1 MGTCFIALKNK
12 CLFIAIVV
20 ACISP
25 VLDVQAQIASNI
37 SSAGSPNPVGA
48 GARASGMGG
57 AFIAVADDATAASW
71 NPAGLIQLE
80 TLEISLVGAYNH
92 KTEDTTYQDFPDASG
107 PQDYSSFDL
116 NYLSVAYPFSLI
128 NRNMIVSL
136 NYQHLYDF
144 SKEISYQASDDTPPV
159 TWSETLEFTREGGLR
174 AVSPAYAIQVTPKLS
189 LGATLN
195 IWQDPLYGNEWQ
207 STWEENGNG
216 NNNGM
221 DFTYQVKTEDTYC
234 FSGVNFNLGLLWHI
248 NQYITLG
255 GVFKSPYSADLE
267 RDYHSTTTTSSGQVD
282 PIVTET
288 SFSTEETLDMPMSY
302 GIGIATRW
310 SDAFTLSFDVY
321 RTEWG
326 DYVLHTADGEDI
338 SPITNAPINES
349 DIDATT
355 QVRLGGEYLFIGN
368 RAVIPLRAGVFYD
381 PEPAPDHPDDFWGV
395 SIGSGIAYK
404 QVAFDL
410 AYQFRFAEDVRVA
423 TVGTGEASQDVQ
435 QHTLYMSVIYH
446 F

>member
-1 MGTCFIALKNK
+1 MFLEKKSK

-20 ACISP
+20 ACITP
-25 VLDVQAQIASNI
+25 VLNVQAQIASNI
-37 SSAGSPNPVGA
+37 SSASSPNPVGS

-71 NPAGLIQLE
+71 NPGGLVQLE
-80 TLEISLVGAYNH
+80 TPEVSLVGAYNH
-92 KTEDTTYQDFPDASG
+92 RTEDTTYEDYPEASG

-116 NYLSVAYPFSLI
+116 NYFSVAYPFSLL

-144 SKEISYQASDDTPPV
+144 GKEISYQTSDDT
-159 TWSETLEFTREGGLR
+159 SSATLDFTREGGLR
-174 AVSPAYAIQVTPKLS
+174 AISPAYAIQVTPKIA

-195 IWQDPLYGNEWQ
+195 IWQDPLYNNEWQ
-207 STWEENGNG
+207 STWEEEGNSSV
-216 NNNGM
+216 NGM
-221 DFTYQVKTEDTYC
+221 NYSYHEKIEDTYR

-248 NQYITLG
+248 NQRITLG
-255 GVFKSPYSADLE
+255 GAFKSPFTADLE
-267 RDYHSTTTTSSGQVD
+267 RDYHSTGTTTSDQVD
-282 PIVTET
+282 PVVNEV

-310 SDAFTLSFDVY
+310 SDAFTVSFDLY

-338 SPITNAPINES
+338 SPITNAPVGES

-355 QVRLGGEYLFIGN
+355 QARLGCEYLFIGDS
-368 RAVIPLRAGVFYD
+368 AIIPLRAGIFYD
-381 PEPAPDHPDDFWGV
+381 PEPAPDHPDDFWGA
-395 SIGSGIAYK
+395 SLGSGIAYK
-404 QVAFDL
+404 HVVFDL
-410 AYQFRFAEDVRVA
+410 AYQFRFAEDVRAA
-423 TVGTGEASQDVQ
+423 TVGTGNASQDVQ
-435 QHTLYMSVIYH
+435 QHTVYLSVIYH